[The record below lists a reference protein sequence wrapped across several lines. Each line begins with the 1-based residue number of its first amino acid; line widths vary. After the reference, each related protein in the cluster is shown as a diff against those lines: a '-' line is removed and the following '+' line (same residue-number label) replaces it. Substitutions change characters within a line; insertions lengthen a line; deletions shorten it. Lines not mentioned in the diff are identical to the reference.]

1 MLGKKSAPLAA
12 FLVKA
17 AVRDVQAKRFDSA
30 TPRHQKGKLQQS
42 SSIVK

>member
-12 FLVKA
+12 FLVEVA
-17 AVRDVQAKRFDSA
+17 IRDVQAKGFDSA

-42 SSIVK
+42 SSIMK